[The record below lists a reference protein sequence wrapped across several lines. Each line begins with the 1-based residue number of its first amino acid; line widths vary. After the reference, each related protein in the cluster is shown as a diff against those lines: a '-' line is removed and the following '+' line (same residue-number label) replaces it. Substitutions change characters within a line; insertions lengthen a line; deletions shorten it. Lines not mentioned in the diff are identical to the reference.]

1 MEEPSRISMDIIRGN
16 LDGISR
22 PASNSRI
29 HPESR
34 SSSASLEV
42 LTPEPVSIKVDTSI
56 NLNSSSQQS
65 NTENY
70 NFRES
75 SSING
80 KKEHDTQKVDHNL
93 HEQIKASCTEYSE
106 LNSSMIASE
115 DEYEV
120 QYFTLFDMPKDILSQ
135 VKEDVSKIK
144 ESDLQLQEAIKKMKR
159 LDKLLV
165 EKQFKE
171 REIKKQGQ
179 EMRTKL
185 WEELRIIKNFDA
197 VQSNEEIE
205 NTKKFVTLATSSEET
220 TECVHL
226 EQEEPFVSVFHTQ
239 IPPEEYEN
247 CIEQARQE
255 SAYQSESNKSL
266 IKPEKKPQ
274 RENYGE
280 LKGKKNQDFIKRN
293 IELAKDSK
301 NVVFMMDKEKRR
313 LIELLKD
320 IDNGEDTLP
329 STEDGE
335 SAWLIPEKGYMS
347 AAHIEREQLA
357 QIDSRLQEQ
366 FFSAS
371 LGLSNDFSGVDNQT
385 GQEETVPNDN
395 TQVKVTPGD
404 EALRNTKEHREE
416 KIRLKEIDQQ
426 LRELEENF
434 AKTPQIL
441 SEEQLKILLEEC
453 LLEQRAEKENR
464 NADGLQAESIQ
475 PSISFI
481 SQLLNMSPDLSSPEV
496 ENEDVLENRECETP
510 GYYLTKTLGGQH
522 HIAEFLVTETKE
534 EERPRSTGD
543 VASSDVEG
551 YFMSKTLGIG
561 RLKRPSFLDDPLY
574 CITVDSSQSSE
585 DEHLK
590 LIDCPTE
597 SPSKPDELTTENK
610 TEEEDRDS

>member
-1 MEEPSRISMDIIRGN
+1 MDIIRGN

-29 HPESR
+29 HPESK

-56 NLNSSSQQS
+56 NLNSSSQPS
-65 NTENY
+65 NRENY

-75 SSING
+75 SSIN
-80 KKEHDTQKVDHNL
+80 
-93 HEQIKASCTEYSE
+93 E
-106 LNSSMIASE
+106 LNSCLNASE

-120 QYFTLFDMPKDILSQ
+120 QYFTLFDMPQDVLSQ

-144 ESDLQLQEAIKKMKR
+144 ESNLQLQEAVKKMKR
-159 LDKLLV
+159 LDRLLV

-171 REIKKQGQ
+171 KEIKKQGQ

-185 WEELRIIKNFDA
+185 WEELRTIKNFDA
-197 VQSNEEIE
+197 IQSNEEIE
-205 NTKKFVTLATSSEET
+205 NTKKFVTLATSSEGT
-220 TECVHL
+220 TGSFQL
-226 EQEEPFVSVFHTQ
+226 EQEEPFTSVFHTQ

-255 SAYQSESNKSL
+255 SVYQSESNKSL
-266 IKPEKKPQ
+266 SKPEKKPQ

-301 NVVFMMDKEKRR
+301 SVVFMMDKEKRR

-320 IDNGEDTLP
+320 IDDGEDILP
-329 STEDGE
+329 STEDGG
-335 SAWLIPEKGYMS
+335 SAWLLPEKGYMS

-357 QIDSRLQEQ
+357 QIDSKLQER
-366 FFSAS
+366 FFLTS
-371 LGLSNDFSGVDNQT
+371 LGLSSDSGMDKQT
-385 GQEETVPNDN
+385 GQETVINDN
-395 TQVKVTPGD
+395 AQVKVTPGD
-404 EALRNTKEHREE
+404 KVLRNTKEHREE
-416 KIRLKEIDQQ
+416 KHRLQEIDQQ
-426 LRELEENF
+426 LRELEEHF
-434 AKTPQIL
+434 VKAPQIL
-441 SEEQLKILLEEC
+441 SEEQLKTLLEEC
-453 LLEQRAEKENR
+453 MLEQRSGKDR
-464 NADGLQAESIQ
+464 QDTDGIQSESIQ

-481 SQLLNMSPDLSSPEV
+481 SQLLNMSPDLSSLEV
-496 ENEDVLENRECETP
+496 GKDDILENRECETP
-510 GYYLTKTLGGQH
+510 GYYLTKALGGQH
-522 HIAEFLVTETKE
+522 HIEEFLVTERKE
-534 EERPRSTGD
+534 EESPRPSGD
-543 VASSDVEG
+543 VATSDMEG
-551 YFMSKTLGIG
+551 YFMLKTLGIG

-574 CITVDSSQSSE
+574 CINVDSGPSSE

-590 LIDCPTE
+590 LIDCSSE
-597 SPSKPDELTTENK
+597 SPSKSDELTTEDK

>member
-1 MEEPSRISMDIIRGN
+1 MDIIRGN

-34 SSSASLEV
+34 TSSASLEV

-56 NLNSSSQQS
+56 NLNSTSQQS
-65 NTENY
+65 NRENY
-70 NFRES
+70 SFRENR
-75 SSING
+75 SING
-80 KKEHDTQKVDHNL
+80 KKKHDTQKVDHSL
-93 HEQIKASCTEYSE
+93 HEQIKTSCTEYSGILVE
-106 LNSSMIASE
+106 LNASLIASE

-120 QYFTLFDMPKDILSQ
+120 QYFTLFDMPQDILSQ
-135 VKEDVSKIK
+135 AKEDVSKIK
-144 ESDLQLQEAIKKMKR
+144 ELDLQLQEAVKKMKR

-171 REIKKQGQ
+171 KEIKKQGQ

-185 WEELRIIKNFDA
+185 WEELRAIKNYDA
-197 VQSNEEIE
+197 IQSNEEME
-205 NTKKFVTLATSSEET
+205 NTKKFVTLATSSEGT
-220 TECVHL
+220 TDSSHL

-255 SAYQSESNKSL
+255 AVYQSESNKSL

-301 NVVFMMDKEKRR
+301 SVVFMMDKEKRR

-320 IDNGEDTLP
+320 IDDGEDTLP
-329 STEDGE
+329 STEDGG

-357 QIDSRLQEQ
+357 QIDSKLQER
-366 FFSAS
+366 FFLTS

-385 GQEETVPNDN
+385 GQEETALNDN

-404 EALRNTKEHREE
+404 KALRNTKEHREE
-416 KIRLKEIDQQ
+416 KNRLKEIDQQ
-426 LRELEENF
+426 LRELEEDSV
-434 AKTPQIL
+434 KTPQIL
-441 SEEQLKILLEEC
+441 SEEQLKTLLEEC
-453 LLEQRAEKENR
+453 ILEQKSEKESR
-464 NADGLQAESIQ
+464 DADGIQAESIQ

-496 ENEDVLENRECETP
+496 GNDDILENGECETP
-510 GYYLTKTLGGQH
+510 GYYLTKALGGQH
-522 HIAEFLVTETKE
+522 YIEEFLVAETKE
-534 EERPRSTGD
+534 EESPRPLGD

-561 RLKRPSFLDDPLY
+561 RLKRPSFLDDPVY
-574 CITVDSSQSSE
+574 CIRGPSSE
-585 DEHLK
+585 DEQLK
-590 LIDCPTE
+590 LIDCSTE
-597 SPSKPDELTTENK
+597 SSSKPDELTIEDK
-610 TEEEDRDS
+610 TEEEERDS

>member
-1 MEEPSRISMDIIRGN
+1 MDIIRGN

-34 SSSASLEV
+34 SSSASLEI
-42 LTPEPVSIKVDTSI
+42 LTPEPMSVKVDTSI
-56 NLNSSSQQS
+56 NLNSSGQQS
-65 NTENY
+65 NRENY

-75 SSING
+75 SSIN
-80 KKEHDTQKVDHNL
+80 
-93 HEQIKASCTEYSE
+93 
-106 LNSSMIASE
+106 
-115 DEYEV
+115 
-120 QYFTLFDMPKDILSQ
+120 
-135 VKEDVSKIK
+135 DVSKTK
-144 ESDLQLQEAIKKMKR
+144 ESDLQLQEAVKKMKR

-171 REIKKQGQ
+171 KEIKKQGQ

-185 WEELRIIKNFDA
+185 WEGLREKTSKTIKNFDA
-197 VQSNEEIE
+197 IQSNEEIE
-205 NTKKFVTLATSSEET
+205 NTKKFVTLTTSSEGT
-220 TECVHL
+220 TDSFDV

-255 SAYQSESNKSL
+255 SVCQSEGNKSL
-266 IKPEKKPQ
+266 IKPEKKSQ

-301 NVVFMMDKEKRR
+301 SSVFMMDKEKRR
-313 LIELLKD
+313 LVELLKD

-329 STEDGE
+329 STEDSE
-335 SAWLIPEKGYMS
+335 SAWLMPEKGYMS
-347 AAHIEREQLA
+347 AAHREREQLA
-357 QIDSRLQEQ
+357 QIDSKLQER
-366 FFSAS
+366 FFLTS
-371 LGLSNDFSGVDNQT
+371 LELSSDFSGVNNQT
-385 GQEETVPNDN
+385 HQQETVLNDD

-404 EALRNTKEHREE
+404 KALRNTKEQRYE
-416 KIRLKEIDQQ
+416 KNRLKEIDQQ
-426 LRELEENF
+426 LRELEEDIV
-434 AKTPQIL
+434 KTPRIL
-441 SEEQLKILLEEC
+441 SEEQLKTLLEEC
-453 LLEQRAEKENR
+453 VLEQRSEKESR
-464 NADGLQAESIQ
+464 DADGIQPESIQ
-475 PSISFI
+475 PSRSFI
-481 SQLLNMSPDLSSPEV
+481 SQLLNMSPALSCPQV
-496 ENEDVLENRECETP
+496 ENENTLENRDCEMP
-510 GYYLTKTLGGQH
+510 GYYLTKALGGQH
-522 HIAEFLVTETKE
+522 PIAEFLVTETKE
-534 EERPRSTGD
+534 EESPRPSGV
-543 VASSDVEG
+543 VATSEVG

-574 CITVDSSQSSE
+574 CISVDSSPSPE

-597 SPSKPDELTTENK
+597 SASKPDGLTIEDK

>member
-1 MEEPSRISMDIIRGN
+1 MDIIRGN

-42 LTPEPVSIKVDTSI
+42 LTPEPVSIKVDPSI

-65 NTENY
+65 NIENY

-75 SSING
+75 NSING
-80 KKEHDTQKVDHNL
+80 KKKHDTQKVDHNL
-93 HEQIKASCTEYSE
+93 HEQTKASCTEYS
-106 LNSSMIASE
+106 
-115 DEYEV
+115 
-120 QYFTLFDMPKDILSQ
+120 DI
-135 VKEDVSKIK
+135 SKIK
-144 ESDLQLQEAIKKMKR
+144 ELDLQLQEAVKKMKR

-171 REIKKQGQ
+171 KEIKKQGQ

-197 VQSNEEIE
+197 IESNEEIE

-220 TECVHL
+220 TESVHL
-226 EQEEPFVSVFHTQ
+226 EQEEPFLPVFHTQ

-247 CIEQARQE
+247 CMEQARQG
-255 SAYQSESNKSL
+255 SAYQNESNKSL

-293 IELAKDSK
+293 IELAQDSK

-320 IDNGEDTLP
+320 IDNGQDTLP

-335 SAWLIPEKGYMS
+335 NAWLIPEKGYMS
-347 AAHIEREQLA
+347 AAHTEREQLA
-357 QIDSRLQEQ
+357 QIDSKLQER
-366 FFSAS
+366 FFLTS

-385 GQEETVPNDN
+385 GQEEAVLNDN

-416 KIRLKEIDQQ
+416 QNRLKEIDQQ
-426 LRELEENF
+426 LIELEKDCV
-434 AKTPQIL
+434 KTPQIL

-453 LLEQRAEKENR
+453 LLEQRAGR
-464 NADGLQAESIQ
+464 DSRDTDGLQAESIQ

-481 SQLLNMSPDLSSPEV
+481 SQLLNMSPNLSSPEV
-496 ENEDVLENRECETP
+496 ENEDILENRECETP
-510 GYYLTKTLGGQH
+510 GYYLAKALGGQH
-522 HIAEFLVTETKE
+522 HIAEFLVTEIKE
-534 EERPRSTGD
+534 EERPRPAGD
-543 VASSDVEG
+543 VASSDIEG

-574 CITVDSSQSSE
+574 CISVDSGLSSE

-597 SPSKPDELTTENK
+597 SPSMPDELMTEDK
-610 TEEEDRDS
+610 TEEEVKDS

>member
-1 MEEPSRISMDIIRGN
+1 MDIIRGN

-93 HEQIKASCTEYSE
+93 HEQIKASCTEYS
-106 LNSSMIASE
+106 
-115 DEYEV
+115 
-120 QYFTLFDMPKDILSQ
+120 
-135 VKEDVSKIK
+135 DVSKIK

-329 STEDGE
+329 STE
-335 SAWLIPEKGYMS
+335 
-347 AAHIEREQLA
+347 
-357 QIDSRLQEQ
+357 
-366 FFSAS
+366 
-371 LGLSNDFSGVDNQT
+371 
-385 GQEETVPNDN
+385 EETVPNDN